1 MPILSDMTPG
11 LGGHGAVMVKD
22 GVNKVTA
29 AQSNV
34 PMGTPQWSCDLCGTI
49 SCQGESRAV
58 REINW
63 LSLNRPDQEEYSL
76 L

>member
-34 PMGTPQWSCDLCGTI
+34 PKGTPLWSCDHCGTI

-58 REINW
+58 EKLTGCR
-63 LSLNRPDQEEYSL
+63 
-76 L
+76 

>member
-34 PMGTPQWSCDLCGTI
+34 PKGTPLWSCDLCGTI
-49 SCQGESRAV
+49 SCQRESRAV
-58 REINW
+58 W
-63 LSLNRPDQEEYSL
+63 LTSEPPGIRSIT
-76 L
+76 